1 MPPIEWRRQAQEDL
15 DEIFRYVLEVQPA
28 AAWRL
33 RDAIMRQVEF
43 LAEHPAL
50 GRPGRVPGTRELVV
64 ASTPYIVAYTFDAR
78 HDRVLVLAVIHGTR
92 LWPAEF

>member
-1 MPPIEWRRQAQEDL
+1 MPQIEWRSQAQDDL
-15 DEIFRYVLEVQPA
+15 GEIFRYVLEVQPA

-43 LAEHPAL
+43 LAAHPAL

-64 ASTPYIVAYTFDAR
+64 PSTPYIVAYTFDLR
-78 HDRVLVLAVIHGTR
+78 RDVVQVLAVIHGAR

>member
-1 MPPIEWRRQAQEDL
+1 MPQIEWRSQAQDDL
-15 DEIFRYVLEVQPA
+15 DEIFRYVFEVQPA

-43 LAEHPAL
+43 LAAHPGL

-64 ASTPYIVAYTFDAR
+64 ASTPYVVAYTFDSR
-78 HDRVLVLAVIHGTR
+78 RDIVQVLAVTHGAR
-92 LWPAEF
+92 LWPNEF